1 MENRGEVL
9 VAIMNK
15 PLDFAILREKLWY
28 RIPVRSVEKWLED
41 KWPPQWI
48 AFYQTKEFKQDA
60 YAINYFGK
68 ILEIRKVFRW
78 QLFPDEPRDAK
89 SQSQYYQIY
98 FSSLERLPKPII
110 SQRWRRI
117 IFIPTTWQK
126 FVTATQINDLYDES
140 RLEDRLWE
148 EFKRWQIM
156 AERQEYISANKR
168 NYFLDFAIYCA
179 MGKVDVETDGDFWHA
194 NPERAAD
201 DNLRDN
207 DLKTSGWQVLRFST
221 LQIQEQM
228 ADYCLPTVVKSINN
242 YGGIDEGKTVPRKI
256 DLSIPPE
263 SYQPS
268 LFG

>member
-1 MENRGEVL
+1 MANRGEVL

-48 AFYQTKEFKQDA
+48 AFYQTKGFKQDA

-78 QLFPDEPRDAK
+78 QLFPDEPHDAK

-98 FSSLERLPKPII
+98 LSSLERLPKPII
-110 SQRWRRI
+110 SQRRRRI

-148 EFKRWQIM
+148 EFKRWRIM
-156 AERQEYISANKR
+156 AERQEYISVNKR
-168 NYFLDFAIYCA
+168 NYFLDFAMYCA

-194 NPERAAD
+194 NPEKAAD

-221 LQIQEQM
+221 LQIQEQT
-228 ADYCLPTVVKSINN
+228 AEYCMPTVVKSINS

-256 DLSIPPE
+256 DLSIPPD